1 MYKNLFDYFSEIED
15 PRIDR
20 TKDHL
25 LVDII
30 VISVLAVLC
39 GADTWN
45 AIALFG
51 KAKQAWLQTFLQLP
65 NGIPSHDT
73 FNRVFSLLNPKQFG
87 DCFIQ
92 WTRSVAVMTDYEV
105 VSIDGKTVRGSRSNT
120 KKTLIHMVSAW
131 ASVNNIVLGQL
142 KVDEKSNEITAI
154 PELLKLLELKGCI
167 VTIDAMGCQK
177 NIAAAIIEQGADYI
191 LALKGNQGNLLEQT
205 QDSFRFLPIED
216 VSVEVDADHGRVETR
231 TCSVI
236 SDLSMIENA
245 SDWKRLK
252 ILVRIYAERYF
263 KSSGKTERE
272 TRYYIASLRPDAEL
286 LNRSVRSHWGIEN
299 KLHWSLDIAFN
310 EDYSRKRAG
319 YAAQNFSTLCR
330 VALNLLKKDTT
341 TKCGIK
347 TKRLKAGWD
356 NDYLLE
362 LLEN

>member
-1 MYKNLFDYFSEIED
+1 MDKNLFDYFSEIED

-92 WTRSVAVMTDYEV
+92 WTRSVAVMTGYEV
-105 VSIDGKTVRGSRSNT
+105 VSIDGKTICGSRSND

-131 ASVNNIVLGQL
+131 ASVNKIVLGQL
-142 KVDEKSNEITAI
+142 KVDEKSNEISAI
-154 PELLKLLELKGCI
+154 PELLKLLLLKGCI

-177 NIAAAIIEQGADYI
+177 NIAATIIEQGADYI

-205 QDSFRFLPIED
+205 EESFQFFKVENVNEEID
-216 VSVEVDADHGRVETR
+216 VDHGRVETR

-236 SDLSMIENA
+236 SDLSMIEHA
-245 SDWKRLK
+245 KDWKELK
-252 ILVRIYAERYF
+252 TLVRIDAERYI
-263 KSSGKTERE
+263 KSSGKTEKE
-272 TRYYIASLRPDAEL
+272 TRYYISSAPANAEL
-286 LNRSVRSHWGIEN
+286 LNKSVRSHWGIEN
-299 KLHWSLDIAFN
+299 KLHWSLDVSFN
-310 EDYSRKRAG
+310 EDNSRKRAG
-319 YAAQNFSTLCR
+319 NAAQNFSVLCR
-330 VALNLLKKDTT
+330 IALNLLKKETD

-356 NDYLLE
+356 NDYLLK